1 MALLNFE
8 IGDKVFCIH
17 HGWGVISQLNGWS
30 EFPIYVKF
38 DNGDEETYDIR
49 GSLIPSHI
57 PTLSF
62 KEYTFKGFSQEKP
75 EELPKPGD
83 IVWVRDREYDN
94 WMITYFRKYSKD
106 KELKYGTNPRNSG
119 DSNDVYFYKFI
130 TTKNPYEK

>member
-1 MALLNFE
+1 MALLD
-8 IGDKVFCIH
+8 IRVKDRVFCIH
-17 HGWGVISQLNGWS
+17 HGWGTISQINGWMDY
-30 EFPIYVKF
+30 PIYVEF
-38 DNGDEETYDIR
+38 DNGEEDNYDIE
-49 GSLIPSHI
+49 GKVFPNHI

-62 KEYTFKGFSQEKP
+62 TEYIVQRFSQERP

-119 DSNDVYFYKFI
+119 DSNDVYFYRFI